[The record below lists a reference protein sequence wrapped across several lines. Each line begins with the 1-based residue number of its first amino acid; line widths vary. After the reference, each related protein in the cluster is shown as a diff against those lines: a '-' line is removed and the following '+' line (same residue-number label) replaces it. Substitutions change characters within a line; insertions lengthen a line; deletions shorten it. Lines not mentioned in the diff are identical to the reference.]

1 MKKKNMRKK
10 KYSKEFEVTPWDVK
24 GEVDYDKLTKDFGL
38 RLIDRKLLDRIKKHS
53 KDIHFLLK
61 RNIFFAHR
69 DLDWILDKYEQGE
82 KFFLY
87 TGRGPSGKT
96 HIGHLIP
103 WILTKWLQDKF
114 DCELYFQIT
123 DDEKFLIK
131 EQSFEEIEKNV
142 NDNLLDIAAIGFDP
156 EKTYIIRNT
165 KDIKL
170 LYKIAIKISRNITY
184 STASAI
190 FGFKKESNIGIIFF
204 PSLQAAPCFLPSII
218 NKKNIPCLIP
228 AAVDQDP
235 YWRGIAR
242 YVAPKLGFYKPAQI
256 HSKFIP
262 GLKGN
267 KMSSSDPESCIFTT
281 DSEEDIERKVWKAL
295 TGGQKSLRE
304 QRNKGGNPDIC
315 LVYKYLFYFFEDNDE
330 KIENIYNECKSGKI
344 FCGECKKYLSNKIK
358 EFLREYNKKRNAAKI
373 EDYEKNLNILENKI
387 QNNDGVI

>member
-1 MKKKNMRKK
+1 MKKRKITKK
-10 KYSKEFEVTPWDVK
+10 KYKKEFEVTPWSVEGK
-24 GEVDYDKLTKDFGL
+24 VDYERLTKDFGL
-38 RLIDRKLLDRIKKHS
+38 RLIDSKILERIKKHT
-53 KDIHFLLK
+53 KELHLFLR

-103 WILTKWLQDKF
+103 WIFTKWIQDKF

-131 EQSFEEIEKNV
+131 EQNFEDIEKNTEE
-142 NDNLLDIAAIGFDP
+142 NLLDIAAIGFNP
-156 EKTYIIRNT
+156 EKTYIIQNT

-170 LYKIAIKISRNITY
+170 LYKIAISVARNITY
-184 STASAI
+184 STASAV

-204 PSLQAAPCFLPSII
+204 PALQAAPCFLPSVL

-256 HSKFIP
+256 HSKFLP
-262 GLKGN
+262 GLKGE
-267 KMSSSDPESCIFTT
+267 KMSSSEPESCIFTT
-281 DSEEDIERKVWKAL
+281 DSDEDIERKVWKAL
-295 TGGQKSLRE
+295 TGGGKSLKE
-304 QRNKGGNPDIC
+304 QKEKGGDPDVC

-330 KIENIYNECKSGKI
+330 KIERIYNDCKLGLGV
-344 FCGECKKYLSNKIK
+344 CGECKKYLASKIK
-358 EFLREYNKKRNAAKI
+358 EFLREYNKKRNMARI
-373 EDYEKNLNILENKI
+373 EDYKKNLNILEKKI
-387 QNNDGVI
+387 